1 MGKWLVVY
9 SSVTGNTR
17 QVAQAMA
24 DAAEDAELFSVD
36 EVPEDLTAYEVV
48 LAGYWLRRGGPDPK
62 MTRFLP
68 KVRGKEVVFFQTH
81 GALPGSEHAV
91 TAFARA
97 ALLLGEGCSILGTF
111 SCQGKINPMLIEKR
125 KKAGP
130 DDPHA
135 NSAENAARWAA
146 AAAHPDEADLAAA
159 SAFVKALY
167 RKRMLRA
174 RFAEKRS

>member
-36 EVPEDLTAYEVV
+36 AVPEDLTAYEVV

-68 KVRGKEVVFFQTH
+68 KVRGKEVVFF
-81 GALPGSEHAV
+81 
-91 TAFARA
+91 
-97 ALLLGEGCSILGTF
+97 
-111 SCQGKINPMLIEKR
+111 
-125 KKAGP
+125 
-130 DDPHA
+130 
-135 NSAENAARWAA
+135 
-146 AAAHPDEADLAAA
+146 
-159 SAFVKALY
+159 
-167 RKRMLRA
+167 
-174 RFAEKRS
+174 